1 MSRGFLHLNPTQ
13 AIRTGLVQ
21 EENNELSGLKTIIIK
36 TPSEYNRT
44 ERNWG
49 GQILFEYAQ
58 VKVPKTKEEL
68 QDAVVSAPGTVRV
81 VGRGL
86 VYITYKMKTYTMN
99 FDNLTD
105 VLKDFKNNHKLNFNL
120 LSDFEKKMGGTY
132 GVNNFY
138 FFPSRKTFLI
148 DENGILVHIIEKV
161 NLNSH
166 SNDILTFFRK

>member
-1 MSRGFLHLNPTQ
+1 M
-13 AIRTGLVQ
+13 VQ
-21 EENNELSGLKTIIIK
+21 EEKRIIWFKNDIIK

-86 VYITYKMKTYTMN
+86 VYTTYK
-99 FDNLTD
+99 F
-105 VLKDFKNNHKLNFNL
+105 
-120 LSDFEKKMGGTY
+120 
-132 GVNNFY
+132 
-138 FFPSRKTFLI
+138 
-148 DENGILVHIIEKV
+148 
-161 NLNSH
+161 
-166 SNDILTFFRK
+166 FFRFYISLTKYNYISSLYKHGE

>member
-1 MSRGFLHLNPTQ
+1 MQDIRIYDIMSRGFLHLNPTQ

-86 VYITYKMKTYTMN
+86 VYITYK
-99 FDNLTD
+99 F
-105 VLKDFKNNHKLNFNL
+105 
-120 LSDFEKKMGGTY
+120 
-132 GVNNFY
+132 
-138 FFPSRKTFLI
+138 FFPAFYIS
-148 DENGILVHIIEKV
+148 
-161 NLNSH
+161 
-166 SNDILTFFRK
+166 LTKYNYISSLYKHG